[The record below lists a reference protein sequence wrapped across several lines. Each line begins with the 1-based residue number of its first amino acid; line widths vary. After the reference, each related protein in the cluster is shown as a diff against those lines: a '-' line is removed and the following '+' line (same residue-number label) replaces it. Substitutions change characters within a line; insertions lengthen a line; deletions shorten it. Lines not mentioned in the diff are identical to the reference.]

1 MRCVREE
8 HFSRRR
14 RGTIW
19 NGDDAR
25 NHPFYFYF
33 FFFFFQ
39 SHHFEKRHHN
49 TTVALSTRTPR
60 AFSQGRVKKK
70 KIPKFGLLS
79 MAVYSVLGGG
89 SNRSIDRSIEPKRG
103 LSLKGRPSFFLC
115 RFLECLL
122 FLRVT
127 FEIFFSHVFK
137 VPSLLLCLSFSSF
150 EKSKKIFFGQVKK
163 KNRPQRDTNQ
173 KPTQMFDRERVLY
186 YLECRRDTPYIPHFK
201 NIITPN
207 AKKRKEEEK
216 RTPLYEYGLPWNW
229 STTEI
234 GRGEGGGRAS
244 AKGEHAVVRET
255 FRDRV
260 LRKPRKEER

>member
-1 MRCVREE
+1 
-8 HFSRRR
+8 
-14 RGTIW
+14 
-19 NGDDAR
+19 
-25 NHPFYFYF
+25 
-33 FFFFFQ
+33 
-39 SHHFEKRHHN
+39 
-49 TTVALSTRTPR
+49 
-60 AFSQGRVKKK
+60 
-70 KIPKFGLLS
+70 